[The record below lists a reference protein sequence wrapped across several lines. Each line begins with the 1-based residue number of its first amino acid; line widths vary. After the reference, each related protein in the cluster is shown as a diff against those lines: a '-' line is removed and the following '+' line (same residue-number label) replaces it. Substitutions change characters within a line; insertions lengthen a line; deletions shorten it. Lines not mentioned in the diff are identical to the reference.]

1 MYTRELV
8 NYEKEFLPN
17 GKDQLQKKQNI
28 IPLNI

>member
-17 GKDQLQKKQNI
+17 KDQLQKTNI
-28 IPLNI
+28 ILLNI